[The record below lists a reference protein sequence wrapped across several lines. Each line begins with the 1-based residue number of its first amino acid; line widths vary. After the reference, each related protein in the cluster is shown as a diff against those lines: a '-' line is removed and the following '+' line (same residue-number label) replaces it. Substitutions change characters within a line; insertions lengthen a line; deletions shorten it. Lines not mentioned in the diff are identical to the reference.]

1 MSSEQSTR
9 GMKQDV
15 ERTPNVP
22 TQTVLRL
29 DNRLKA
35 GYGRVMMMMMMMA
48 GKKKSYGAKL
58 RNWPVAHLRLAL
70 CSLGTLYTRHSHSPA
85 GTLHIVRRP
94 ATLYMVCSPD
104 VPLALCTCVIVLALF
119 MQAFCARTQCSPHT
133 FCAGYSFDFVHTM

>member
-1 MSSEQSTR
+1 
-9 GMKQDV
+9 
-15 ERTPNVP
+15 
-22 TQTVLRL
+22 
-29 DNRLKA
+29 
-35 GYGRVMMMMMMMA
+35 MMMMMMMA

-85 GTLHIVRRP
+85 GTLHIMHRP
-94 ATLYMVCSPD
+94 ATLYMGCSQD

-133 FCAGYSFDFVHTM
+133 FCAGYS

>member
-1 MSSEQSTR
+1 MVCLLSGAPEACSKMLREP
-9 GMKQDV
+9 
-15 ERTPNVP
+15 PNVP

-35 GYGRVMMMMMMMA
+35 GYGPVMMMMMMMA

-85 GTLHIVRRP
+85 GTLHIMHRP
-94 ATLYMVCSPD
+94 ATLYMGCSQD

-133 FCAGYSFDFVHTM
+133 FCAGYS